1 VLSPTEL
8 IWALIGLFLTIGGTM
23 VEASIAGPAWIWS
36 QQGIQAHSLHAT
48 LQIGAVLLVACT
60 AGRNA
65 GALSQIAYILLGL
78 TWLPIFTEGGGMGY
92 LHEPSFGYLVG
103 FIPGAWLCGLLA
115 FKRPLS
121 LESLA
126 FSCICGLAVIHL
138 SGLIYMALA
147 YNLGWLNGD
156 IPMLSALFYYTIKP
170 LPSQLAIICAAS
182 LSAYGLRQIMFY

>member
-1 VLSPTEL
+1 MLSPTEF

-36 QQGIQAHSLHAT
+36 QEGIQVHSLHAT
-48 LQIGAVLLVACT
+48 LQIGAVLLVGCT

-92 LHEPSFGYLVG
+92 LNEPSFGYLIG
-103 FIPGAWLCGLLA
+103 FIPGAWCCGWLA

-126 FSCICGLAVIHL
+126 FSCICGLAIIHL
-138 SGLIYMALA
+138 TGIAYLLLA
-147 YNLGWLNGD
+147 YNVGWIQSD
-156 IPMLSALFYYTIKP
+156 IPILSALFYYTLKP
-170 LPSQLAIICAAS
+170 LPSQLAIVCAAT